1 MRSQSMTNPASGKLL
16 GSNSANSFKPWL
28 MLSVIAVVVFYVKD
42 HAAWLQNYPAH
53 WVLPLAEWIN
63 GGMEVLTTTI
73 KPLSRIISAS
83 LEWPMILLR
92 DTLQWIPWPVSVLG
106 IALIALHVAGRRLAI
121 ACVLA
126 LVYIA
131 LSGYWRQAMNTM
143 ALVGIAVVLAL
154 ILGLLIGIAAN
165 RTKLGA
171 RVVPFVLDVMQT
183 MPTFAYLI
191 PLLVIFGFGPVVGLI
206 ASAIYACPPMVR
218 NVNLGLQRVS
228 NEVVEAATIAG
239 SSSLQQ
245 LIWVE
250 LPAALTQIKVGINQT
265 IMATLSMVIIASVI
279 GGFDDIGWE
288 VLSTMR
294 KARFGESL
302 MAGSIIVLIAII
314 MDRISAAYA
323 SRDVHDKANGFTRQQ
338 ALLAVVVLGGLCLLL
353 KLTQLSTAIDT
364 PEWARNATQF
374 LDTKLNNLVVT
385 FGNQLTDIKNNFFY
399 YYLLPLRIG
408 FSQSIMEFTWGFEF
422 TPQMRTLYALIS
434 AGLATMLLFVKS
446 WRHALGFAS
455 VMYILYFGI
464 TGAPWL
470 VLMGAL
476 SLLGYQLGGIRLGVF
491 TLVSL
496 LFILLTGMWGRAML
510 SVYLCGAAVVFAF
523 VFGSLLGVWAASSD
537 KVSAVIRPIAETFQT
552 IPPFVFLIPVLM
564 FFQVGEF
571 TALLAIV
578 AYAFVPAARYT
589 ESGLRQVSPQL
600 LEVATAQG
608 CTPWQLFWQVR
619 LPLAMPSILVG
630 LNQTVM
636 FAFAMLVIAA
646 LVGTTG
652 LGQQIFLALGSADTG
667 LGVIAG
673 LSMAL
678 LAMITDRMLQAW
690 AKHRFGELPAA
701 T

>member
-1 MRSQSMTNPASGKLL
+1 
-16 GSNSANSFKPWL
+16 
-28 MLSVIAVVVFYVKD
+28 MLAVLATLVFFIKD
-42 HAAWLQNYPAH
+42 YATWLQSFPAH

-63 GGMEVLTTTI
+63 SGMEVLTAAI
-73 KPLSRIISAS
+73 KPVTRIISAS

-92 DTLQWIPWPVSVLG
+92 DSLQWIPWPVSVLG
-106 IALIALHVAGRRLAI
+106 IALLALHVSGRRLAI

-126 LVYIA
+126 LAYIA

-143 ALVGIAVVLAL
+143 ALVGIAVILAL

-165 RTKLGA
+165 RTILGA

-228 NEVVEAATIAG
+228 SEVVEAATIAG

-250 LPAALTQIKVGINQT
+250 LPAAVTQIKVGINQT

-302 MAGSIIVLIAII
+302 MAGSVIVLIAII

-323 SRDVHDKANGFTRQQ
+323 SRDIHDIANGFTRKQV
-338 ALLAVVVLGGLCLLL
+338 LLAVAVLGALCLIL
-353 KLTQLSTAIDT
+353 KLTQVNTAIDT

-374 LDTKLNNLVVT
+374 LDTRLNGLVVT

-422 TPQMRTLYALIS
+422 TPHMRTIYGLVS
-434 AGLATMLLFVKS
+434 AGLAVMLVFVKS
-446 WRHALGFAS
+446 WRHAFAFAS

-470 VLMGAL
+470 VLMCAL
-476 SLLGYQLGGIRLGVF
+476 SLLAYQLGGIRLGLF
-491 TLVSL
+491 TLFSL

-523 VFGSLLGVWAASSD
+523 ILGSLLGVWAASSD
-537 KVSAVIRPIAETFQT
+537 RVSAVIRPIAETFQT

-571 TALLAIV
+571 TALLAII

-600 LEVATAQG
+600 LEVATEQG
-608 CTPWQLFWQVR
+608 CTPWQMFWQIR

-678 LAMITDRMLQAW
+678 LAMMTDRMLQAW
-690 AKHRFGELPAA
+690 AKQRFGELPEA